1 MTLKWKGTPEHICK
15 KAYICLYVLR
25 RLKGLG
31 ASTGELLGVYRQ
43 LVVSVLELS
52 VPVWSPALT
61 QLEVTQIE
69 RVQKAVLHII
79 LGNEF
84 ITYDG
89 ALHTLK
95 LDTLSDRSYKI
106 CLKFA
111 MKTAKSPKF
120 NQWFT
125 KMNPITLAWGLQG
138 GQAKMP

>member
-1 MTLKWKGTPEHICK
+1 MTLKWKDTPEHICK

-95 LDTLSDRSYKI
+95 QDTLSDRSYKI

-111 MKTAKSPKF
+111 MKIAKSPKF

-125 KMNPITLAWGLQG
+125 K
-138 GQAKMP
+138 